1 MIPVRLERST
11 DVFML
16 HAIKTTL
23 KLFRNRSNR
32 NNLPMSSTSPQINPQ
47 TSQKSYSRRSVEEM
61 DPQLKTIQPGGGI
74 IINLEMLWGKWRRF
88 WLKTFRR
95 GYVQKMQ
102 ETRKG
107 DFNPCPHD
115 VLDSRDLKYYEN
127 QGGYYWDAEDDP
139 FIYRSHLPFAREGLA
154 ELFVLSALFFGGMA
168 LLAGLILANQLSGFP
183 AVIGWLLVATLF
195 LFGLEIVWF
204 FRNPRRRIP
213 EGEGVIVSPA
223 DGTFDTIEEIADHEF
238 IGGPAIEIGIFL
250 SIFNVHIN
258 RMPAA
263 GKIIKL
269 AYKPGKCLNAL
280 RPEST
285 RENERLEIFLQTPEP
300 TNRPMLVQQ
309 ITGAIA
315 RRIVCRLKPGDELPK
330 GAQFG
335 MIKLGSRTVLV
346 FPKEEGLEILAKPGD
361 KLKAGSTVLAKYASH
376 PESVGSST
384 EEADEEA

>member
-1 MIPVRLERST
+1 
-11 DVFML
+11 
-16 HAIKTTL
+16 
-23 KLFRNRSNR
+23 
-32 NNLPMSSTSPQINPQ
+32 MSSTSPQINQQATGKTYP
-47 TSQKSYSRRSVEEM
+47 SLSVEPM

-74 IINLEMLWGKWRRF
+74 IINLEMRWGSWRRF

-102 ETRKG
+102 ATRKG
-107 DFNPCPHD
+107 DFNPCPHE
-115 VLDSRDLKYYEN
+115 VLDPRDLKYYEN
-127 QGGYYWDAEDDP
+127 QGGYYWDTEEDP
-139 FIYRSHLPFAREGLA
+139 FTYRSQLPFAREGLA
-154 ELFVLSALFFGGMA
+154 ELIVLSTLFFGGMA
-168 LLAGLILANQLSGFP
+168 CLAALMINSQPTGFL
-183 AVIGWLLVATLF
+183 AVIGWLLVLALF
-195 LFGLEIVWF
+195 LCGLEIVWF
-204 FRNPRRRIP
+204 FRNPRRQIP
-213 EGEGVIVSPA
+213 EGAGVVVSPA
-223 DGTFDTIEEIADHEF
+223 DGTFDTIEEIAHHEF
-238 IGGPAIEIGIFL
+238 VGGPAIEIGIFL

-258 RMPAA
+258 RMPVA

-285 RENERLEIFLQTPEP
+285 RENERLEIYLQTPGP

-315 RRIVCRLKPGDELPK
+315 RRIVCRLKPGDELSK

-335 MIKLGSRTVLV
+335 MIKLGSRTVIV

-361 KLKAGSTVLAKYASH
+361 KLQAGSTILAKYASS
-376 PESVGSST
+376 PECVTSSP

>member
-1 MIPVRLERST
+1 
-11 DVFML
+11 
-16 HAIKTTL
+16 
-23 KLFRNRSNR
+23 
-32 NNLPMSSTSPQINPQ
+32 MSSTSPQINQQ
-47 TSQKSYSRRSVEEM
+47 TTRKPYPSLSVEAM

-102 ETRKG
+102 DTRQG
-107 DFNPCPHD
+107 DFNPCPHE
-115 VLDSRDLKYYEN
+115 VLDPRDLKYYEN
-127 QGGYYWDAEDDP
+127 QGGYYWNSEDDP
-139 FIYRSHLPFAREGLA
+139 FAYRSHLPFAREGLA
-154 ELFVLSALFFGGMA
+154 ELIVLSALFFGGMA
-168 LLAGLILANQLSGFP
+168 CLAGLIIANQLSGFL
-183 AVIGWLLVATLF
+183 AVIGWLLVLTSF
-195 LFGLEIVWF
+195 LLGLEIVWF
-204 FRNPRRRIP
+204 FRNPKRTIP
-213 EGEGVIVSPA
+213 EGEGVVVSPA
-223 DGTFDTIEEIADHEF
+223 DGTFDTIEEIEHHEF

-258 RMPAA
+258 RMPVA

-335 MIKLGSRTVLV
+335 MIKLGSRTVIV

-361 KLKAGSTVLAKYASH
+361 KLQAGSTILAKYTLS
-376 PESVGSST
+376 PESVTSST
-384 EEADEEA
+384 EEVNEEA